1 MTPTGDHL
9 IAVTD
14 DEWDDRVLER
24 EGPVLVDFWAPWC
37 VPCTK
42 MEPAIREL
50 AARHADRLTVATLNV
65 DDHPRSAGRY
75 DVLSL
80 PTLVLFVDGRPV
92 ERIAGPASSARLEA
106 AVEPHLTD

>member
-1 MTPTGDHL
+1 MTPTGEHL

-14 DEWDDRVLER
+14 DDWDDRVLEGER
-24 EGPVLVDFWAPWC
+24 PVLVDFWAPWC
-37 VPCTK
+37 VPCTR

-50 AARHADRLTVATLNV
+50 AERHAGRLTVATLNV

-80 PTLVLFVDGRPV
+80 PTLVLFKGGRPV
-92 ERIAGPASSARLEA
+92 ERIAGAASPARLEA

>member
-1 MTPTGDHL
+1 MTPTGEHL

-14 DEWDDRVLER
+14 DDWDDRVLGGER
-24 EGPVLVDFWAPWC
+24 PVLVDFWARWC

-42 MEPAIREL
+42 MEPAIRDL

-65 DDHPRSAGRY
+65 DDHPRAAGRY

-80 PTLVLFVDGRPV
+80 PTLVLFKDGEPV
-92 ERIAGPASSARLEA
+92 ERIAGAANPARLEA
-106 AVEPHLTD
+106 AVGPHLSD